1 MHQYF
6 TDNQNQKDDFLAL
19 LKGPKNIV
27 LTAHQNPDGDA
38 FGSSLGLLAFLK
50 QLNHNVTVISPTDH
64 ADYLAWMPG
73 VNEVLD
79 FQNNQHL
86 PTAKKL
92 IEEADI
98 IFCLDFSSLGRLGA
112 MEENFRASSALMV
125 LIDHH
130 QEPESFADYV
140 FWNEKAAATCELIY
154 LMIEELGLL
163 DYVNEDV
170 ATCLY
175 TGILTDT
182 GSFKFDSTS
191 ITVHRIAGELI
202 DKGINPNSIN
212 RKLFDQNS
220 IDRLRFLGFALK
232 EKLNYLEEFRVA
244 YFYFS
249 KEELEEYNSK
259 KGDTEGLVNYGLSIS
274 GAVMSAIFI
283 ERDGIIKISFRSVD
297 DFSVSE
303 FSRNHFSGGGHRNA
317 AGGKSDDNLE
327 STVKKFL
334 ELLPTYKE
342 KLTSQPE

>member
-6 TDNQNQKDDFLAL
+6 TDNQKQKDEFLAL
-19 LKGPKNIV
+19 LEKPKNIV

-38 FGSSLGLLAFLK
+38 FGSSLGLWAFLK
-50 QLNHNVTVISPTDH
+50 QLNHNVTVVSPTDH
-64 ADYLAWMPG
+64 ADYIAWMPG
-73 VNEVLD
+73 VSEVLD
-79 FQNNQHL
+79 FQNEKLQ
-86 PTAKKL
+86 PRAKEI
-92 IEEADI
+92 IEKADI
-98 IFCLDFSSLGRLGA
+98 IFCLDFSSLGRVGD
-112 MEENFRASSALMV
+112 MEESLRTSSALKV

-130 QEPESFADYV
+130 QAPETFADYV

-163 DYVNEDV
+163 KYINKDV

-202 DKGINPNSIN
+202 DKGINPNAIN
-212 RKLFDQNS
+212 RRLFDQNS
-220 IDRLRFLGFALK
+220 IDRLRFLGYALK
-232 EKLNYLEEFRVA
+232 EKLNFLEEYRVS

-249 KEELEEYNSK
+249 KEELVAYNSK

-283 ERDGIIKISFRSVD
+283 ERDDMIKISFRSVD

-303 FSRNHFSGGGHRNA
+303 FSRNHFSGGGHKNA
-317 AGGKSDDNLE
+317 AGGKSDDSLE
-327 STVKKFL
+327 DTVKKFL
-334 ELLPTYKE
+334 ELLPTYKGE
-342 KLTSQPE
+342 LTSQPS